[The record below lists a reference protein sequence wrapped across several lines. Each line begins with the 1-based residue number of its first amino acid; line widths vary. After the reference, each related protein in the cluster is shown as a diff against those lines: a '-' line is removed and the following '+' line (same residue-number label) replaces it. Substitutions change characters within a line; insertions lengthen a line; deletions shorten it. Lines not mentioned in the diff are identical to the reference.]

1 MAAEHAHDDE
11 HRLDVSSVSV
21 MLILLIAFTLTSE
34 KLLHALHRR
43 LGHGASVG
51 QEIFH
56 KVKDELMLVGVLTL
70 LLDVRSTPSRRRMMS
85 WRPSSGRT
93 ACYLSRLWCLWRSP
107 CPWRRPAQH

>member
-1 MAAEHAHDDE
+1 
-11 HRLDVSSVSV
+11 

-34 KLLHALHRR
+34 KLLHALHRW

-70 LLDVRSTPSRRRMMS
+70 LLDVAEHSFTP
-85 WRPSSGRT
+85 T
-93 ACYLSRLWCLWRSP
+93 HDVLEAFEKL
-107 CPWRRPAQH
+107 

>member
-1 MAAEHAHDDE
+1 MAAPHGEHAHE
-11 HRLDVSSVSV
+11 HHLDINIVSL

-34 KLLHALHRR
+34 KLLHALHRW

-70 LLDVRSTPSRRRMMS
+70 LLDVAERENREERRDGSTGREGKEPT
-85 WRPSSGRT
+85 WRDEKSGET
-93 ACYLSRLWCLWRSP
+93 TI
-107 CPWRRPAQH
+107 